1 MVQEFDAVVATME
14 KDSVQERLR
23 EFGADVVAPERRSP
37 EYLQS
42 FLEHEIKKWAEF
54 IKQNGVTPN

>member
-1 MVQEFDAVVATME
+1 M
-14 KDSVQERLR
+14 R
-23 EFGADVVAPERRSP
+23 EFGADVVGPERRSP

-42 FLEHEIKKWAEF
+42 ILEKEIKKWAEF